1 MMAWRSNGRKREEE
15 KSEKTETRGNSDRVR
30 EAGEEGGGRGRRDE
44 DREGG
49 REGGKRIYTEYLH
62 ELPVI
67 SSMQGNAKTFTFMV
81 GAR

>member
-1 MMAWRSNGRKREEE
+1 MAERERRRRAKRQRRAGIAIE
-15 KSEKTETRGNSDRVR
+15 SERLARR
-30 EAGEEGGGRGRRDE
+30 GGRGRRDE

>member
-1 MMAWRSNGRKREEE
+1 MAERERRRRAKRQRRAGIAIE
-15 KSEKTETRGNSDRVR
+15 SERLARR
-30 EAGEEGGGRGRRDE
+30 GGGRGRRDE